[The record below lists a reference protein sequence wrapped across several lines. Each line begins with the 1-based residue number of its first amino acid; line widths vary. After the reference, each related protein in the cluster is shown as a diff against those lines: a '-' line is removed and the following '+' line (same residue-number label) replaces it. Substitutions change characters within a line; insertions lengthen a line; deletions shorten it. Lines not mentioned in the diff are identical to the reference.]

1 MRVPKRLP
9 LHLQALLELETTFG
23 RLKPVSEVMTR
34 SKGAAHIALTY
45 IDDCETLVTMDAL
58 LFYNKHEKRWEEHS
72 SSHRRKLDSLRKA
85 VLAS

>member
-1 MRVPKRLP
+1 MKIPKRLP
-9 LHLQALLELETTFG
+9 LHLQALLELETACG

-34 SKGAAHIALTY
+34 SKGAAHIELTY
-45 IDDCETLVTMDAL
+45 IDDRETLVTMDAL
-58 LFYNKHEKRWEEHS
+58 LLYNKYEKRWEEHS

>member
-1 MRVPKRLP
+1 MKIPKRLP
-9 LHLQALLELETTFG
+9 LHLKALLEIETAFG

-45 IDDCETLVTMDAL
+45 IDDGETLVTMDSL
-58 LFYNKHEKRWEEHS
+58 ILYNKYEKRWEEHS
-72 SSHRRKLDSLRKA
+72 SSHRRKLDTLRKA

>member
-1 MRVPKRLP
+1 MKIPKRLP
-9 LHLQALLELETTFG
+9 LHLQALLELETAFG

-34 SKGAAHIALTY
+34 SKGAAHIELTY

-58 LFYNKHEKRWEEHS
+58 LFYNKYEKWWEEHS

>member
-9 LHLQALLELETTFG
+9 LHMQALLELETAFG

-34 SKGAAHIALTY
+34 SKGAAHIELTY
-45 IDDCETLVTMDAL
+45 IDDGETLVTMDAL
-58 LFYNKHEKRWEEHS
+58 LLYNKYERRLEEHS

>member
-9 LHLQALLELETTFG
+9 LLELETACG
-23 RLKPVSEVMTR
+23 RLKPVSEIMTR
-34 SKGAAHIALTY
+34 SKGAAHIELTY
-45 IDDCETLVTMDAL
+45 IDDGDTLVTMDSL
-58 LFYNKHEKRWEEHS
+58 ILYNKCEKRWEEHS

>member
-1 MRVPKRLP
+1 MKIPKRLP
-9 LHLQALLELETTFG
+9 LRLQALLELETAFG

-34 SKGAAHIALTY
+34 SKGAAHIELTY

-58 LFYNKHEKRWEEHS
+58 LFYNKYEKRWEEHS
-72 SSHRRKLDSLRKA
+72 SSHRRKLDTLRKA